1 LKKVLQSVLKTA
13 VDLLEQ
19 SERISRKMRDDI
31 HDGVGRA
38 GDRASEFRQQAM
50 DLYGYEDHTVRNVVS
65 LVAGVG
71 VGIGLAILFAPASG
85 EQVRN
90 SITERVQAVGDR
102 VREGVSSKR
111 KVARAAA
118 GTEAL

>member
-1 LKKVLQSVLKTA
+1 
-13 VDLLEQ
+13 
-19 SERISRKMRDDI
+19 MRDSI
-31 HDGVGRA
+31 YDGVGRA
-38 GDRASEFRQQAM
+38 GDRASELRHQAM
-50 DLYGYEDHTVRNVVS
+50 DLYGHEDHTVRNVVS

-102 VREGVSSKR
+102 VREGVSSKG
-111 KVARAAA
+111 KVAQAAT
-118 GTEAL
+118 GTEAR

>member
-1 LKKVLQSVLKTA
+1 
-13 VDLLEQ
+13 
-19 SERISRKMRDDI
+19 MRDDI

-50 DLYGYEDHTVRNVVS
+50 DLYGYEEDHTVRNVVS

-111 KVARAAA
+111 KVTRAAT
-118 GTEAL
+118 GTEAPQG